1 MQRTQAKEAKQ
12 ATAKL
17 KNRSLR
23 EETVDQPRERVPI
36 TASCVGNTSNSHD
49 SSMEPNTRMVKQ
61 STRIILDTERISEV
75 VHQDTQ
81 SEELIL
87 HSERSGRA
95 VRLPTRF
102 R

>member
-1 MQRTQAKEAKQ
+1 
-12 ATAKL
+12 
-17 KNRSLR
+17 
-23 EETVDQPRERVPI
+23 
-36 TASCVGNTSNSHD
+36 
-49 SSMEPNTRMVKQ
+49 MEPNTRIAKQ
-61 STRIILDTERISEV
+61 STGTILDTERISEV
-75 VHQDTQ
+75 VYQDTQ